1 MSSRLLRLAVSCNF
15 FDLVI
20 NLELFGSTVRNM
32 FGKLSGK
39 IRRNITVHMFAK
51 YKFNFSLFVKLVN
64 YCCYF
69 LIFWE
74 IKSFYNFINFVT
86 TSIGVEGG
94 GAEGLEP
101 PPPEISQG
109 GLSPCKNLLNFMA
122 VTILANPETLDVAK
136 KGNIHT

>member
-39 IRRNITVHMFAK
+39 IRTNITVHMFAK

-69 LIFWE
+69 LIF
-74 IKSFYNFINFVT
+74 
-86 TSIGVEGG
+86 
-94 GAEGLEP
+94 
-101 PPPEISQG
+101 
-109 GLSPCKNLLNFMA
+109 
-122 VTILANPETLDVAK
+122 
-136 KGNIHT
+136 